1 MPAKTRKVSK
11 KLAAKKL
18 FMEEESVWGKNK
30 PLESFWRSLASG
42 KKVVVVYK
50 DGKYKF
56 VNIPHAKTKTKAKYD
71 EFDADPDVAAVLS
84 SNMSQLAYE
93 MHLYPKAKDSSV
105 GEVIKNYKKYFKP
118 IGPIPA
124 DMIASGFPAM
134 RKVRLPA

>member
-30 PLESFWRSLASG
+30 PLESFWQSLASG

-56 VNIPHAKTKTKAKYD
+56 VNIANAKTKFKAQYD
-71 EFDADPDVAAVLS
+71 GLDADADVAAVLS

-93 MHLYPKAKDSSV
+93 MHLYPKAKDKSV
-105 GEVIKNYKKYFKP
+105 DEVIKNYKKYFKLM
-118 IGPIPA
+118 GPQPA
-124 DMIASGFPAM
+124 DMIAEGFPMM
-134 RKVRLPA
+134 RKVRVPA

>member
-1 MPAKTRKVSK
+1 MPAKTRK
-11 KLAAKKL
+11 AAKKL

-30 PLESFWRSLASG
+30 PLESFWQSLASG

-56 VNIPHAKTKTKAKYD
+56 VNIPQAKTKTKAKYD

-93 MHLYPKAKDSSV
+93 MHLYPKAKDKSV
-105 GEVIKNYKKYFKP
+105 AEVIKNYKKYFKSM
-118 IGPIPA
+118 GPLPA
-124 DMIASGFPAM
+124 DMIASGSPAM
-134 RKVRLPA
+134 HKVRMPA